1 MSVVT
6 TRTRVTERHEYV
18 VPQPA
23 ACGDIMEAIT
33 FAKRDAAEAGVNTSY
48 DDSLHV
54 THDDENIIVYWE
66 TARV

>member
-6 TRTRVTERHEYV
+6 MRTRTTVRHEYV

-23 ACGDIMEAIT
+23 AYGDLLEAIQ
-33 FAKRDAAEAGVNTSY
+33 FAKRDAVEAGKDTSY
-48 DDSLHV
+48 DDAMHV

-66 TARV
+66 VTK